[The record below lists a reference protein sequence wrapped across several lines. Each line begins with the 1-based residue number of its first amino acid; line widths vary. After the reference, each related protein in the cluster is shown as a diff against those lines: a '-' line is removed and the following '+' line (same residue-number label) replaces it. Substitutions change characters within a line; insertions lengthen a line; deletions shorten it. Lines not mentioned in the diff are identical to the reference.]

1 MLILNYREHE
11 TQHLFLNILSIPI
24 FSPSLHLVNE
34 IEEPKTPEIKV
45 YSFDEEITTSFELTP
60 EAIETPNIINET
72 PKQEFVINDVTNVS
86 EVNSKQQ
93 VEANS
98 REEQI
103 RLAQER
109 IKKLKELTLK
119 MKTPEGL
126 NDLEKTSAWQRKQV
140 NLDANSPT
148 PSTDSQVS
156 RYTLG
161 ENNEIRPNN
170 SFLHDNVD

>member
-1 MLILNYREHE
+1 
-11 TQHLFLNILSIPI
+11 
-24 FSPSLHLVNE
+24 
-34 IEEPKTPEIKV
+34 
-45 YSFDEEITTSFELTP
+45 
-60 EAIETPNIINET
+60 
-72 PKQEFVINDVTNVS
+72 
-86 EVNSKQQ
+86 
-93 VEANS
+93 
-98 REEQI
+98 
-103 RLAQER
+103 
-109 IKKLKELTLK
+109 

-140 NLDANSPT
+140 NLDANSST

>member
-1 MLILNYREHE
+1 
-11 TQHLFLNILSIPI
+11 
-24 FSPSLHLVNE
+24 
-34 IEEPKTPEIKV
+34 
-45 YSFDEEITTSFELTP
+45 
-60 EAIETPNIINET
+60 
-72 PKQEFVINDVTNVS
+72 
-86 EVNSKQQ
+86 
-93 VEANS
+93 
-98 REEQI
+98 
-103 RLAQER
+103 
-109 IKKLKELTLK
+109 

-140 NLDANSPT
+140 NLDNTSST